1 MRLIFFSF
9 LISTFCFGQ
18 NPFQVPKE
26 EIGKTGVYT
35 VEQPGVPIHKDYDE
49 IYRHNHGRKLKLAPG
64 GKFYQLQFEKA
75 KFKLVVPET
84 YSPQN
89 PAGII
94 FIDTRNSEFHP
105 NLVDTTLNYL
115 NEYAKQKN
123 FICVLIDTK
132 EPTLKQR
139 DTGGLDLGHEYAVI
153 VRRSIDIVKERYS
166 IDSDRVLTFSNYS
179 VDQVFMTTVCCPHVF
194 KHNAFTGTPM
204 FFYDNMPSAKGGKPI
219 PSFGAQDEA
228 IKTMKEAAQNTYA
241 FFHVYLSDDKNLL
254 QSEKKLNEDSEKIF
268 TRNKF
273 NKASFFN
280 ISYKGVLK
288 DKIDIKDLEI
298 FDNQYLLMIAA
309 LDKIDPKPFNAKIYL
324 EQAQNF
330 EKKNNFPKAFENYK
344 IAAKYGF
351 EEAVTKYEEMN
362 KELQDSSTSMMK
374 LHLAKNYPEAY
385 NLAQT
390 ILKKFG
396 STSNA
401 QAANLYKTYSR
412 DKKIIL
418 EIKAA
423 SFLAK
428 AEAALKQSP
437 VPVDKIKAACEKVI
451 QTVPGT
457 VTAEKAKTILE
468 KIK

>member
-1 MRLIFFSF
+1 MKVFIYTLTLFSYS
-9 LISTFCFGQ
+9 LLQGQ

-35 VEQPGVPIHKDYDE
+35 VEQPGVPKHADYEE

-84 YSPQN
+84 YSKDN
-89 PAGII
+89 PPG
-94 FIDTRNSEFHP
+94 FLYLGFGDSMDRKIDDI
-105 NLVDTTLNYL
+105 V
-115 NEYAKQKN
+115 EYCKP
-123 FICVLIDTK
+123 L
-132 EPTLKQR
+132 LKQR
-139 DTGGLDLGHEYAVI
+139 NLIAIIIDHKLRDPGDPAFQNNLLEIKYEHAMLI
-153 VRRSIDIVKERYS
+153 RRTIDIVLERYT
-166 IDSDRVLTFSNYS
+166 IDSERILGYAGMLKADDFSIAS
-179 VDQVFMTTVCCPHVF
+179 ITCPHIF
-194 KHNAFTGTPM
+194 KFNVLYSLFPP
-204 FFYDNMPSAKGGKPI
+204 FYDNMPSPDNKKMF
-219 PSFGAQDEA
+219 PSFGAQDQE
-228 IKTMKEAAQNTYA
+228 ITTLKEAR
-241 FFHVYLSDDKNLL
+241 KNRFL
-254 QSEKKLNEDSEKIF
+254 
-268 TRNKF
+268 
-273 NKASFFN
+273 FFN
-280 ISYKGVLK
+280 INLPLTVKGDKKSLAFLK
-288 DKIDIKDLEI
+288 KFIKENKFSNSEVFTIEKKAVVPRNGFPEI
-298 FDNQYLLMIAA
+298 FLCV
-309 LDKIDPKPFNAKIYL
+309 DKIDPKPFNAKTYL

-351 EEAVTKYEEMN
+351 KEAVTKYEEMN

-374 LHLAKNYPEAY
+374 LHLAKNYPEAHAI
-385 NLAQT
+385 AQT

-396 STSNA
+396 PTSNA

-457 VTAEKAKTILE
+457 VTAEKAKAILE